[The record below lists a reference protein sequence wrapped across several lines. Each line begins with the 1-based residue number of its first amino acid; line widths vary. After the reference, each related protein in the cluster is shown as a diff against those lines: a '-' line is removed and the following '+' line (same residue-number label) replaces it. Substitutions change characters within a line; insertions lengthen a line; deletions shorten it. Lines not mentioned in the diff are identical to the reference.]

1 MGDGDCD
8 QTNIRYTNGLDWILS
23 FVIAVIYKI
32 LSKLLTNIVIEDAFS
47 YDSDVFITYI
57 K

>member
-8 QTNIRYTNGLDWILS
+8 QTNIRYTNRLDWILS

-32 LSKLLTNIVIEDAFS
+32 LSKWLINIVIEDAFS
-47 YDSDVFITYI
+47 KDSDVFNLW